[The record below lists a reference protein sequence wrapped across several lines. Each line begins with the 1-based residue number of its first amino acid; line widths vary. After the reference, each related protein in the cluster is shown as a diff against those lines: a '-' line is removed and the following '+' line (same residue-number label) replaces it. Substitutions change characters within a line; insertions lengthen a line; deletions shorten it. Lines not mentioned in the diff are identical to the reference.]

1 MTKEAEVEE
10 EKWQA
15 SEEEVLSGKDEGES
29 GASREHDPDGESEQ
43 EQPRYL
49 LPSEEK
55 IEKHKGVVDDYQC
68 KDDLQFGNR
77 TLTK

>member
-15 SEEEVLSGKDEGES
+15 SEEEVLSGKDEGET

-43 EQPRYL
+43 
-49 LPSEEK
+49 
-55 IEKHKGVVDDYQC
+55 
-68 KDDLQFGNR
+68 
-77 TLTK
+77 